1 MHAHRDSSC
10 SEGALKPYDNVFVVI
25 IKGQCKTKQSR
36 ALWLLVLVE
45 VQHPYLVL
53 QQVAL
58 RVVLEYRAGSGPLSL
73 HVGDLLPIQAYVLLQ
88 QILYLTPCAVRE
100 VGYGVRLVED
110 SASVLPVRR
119 KDRRRLYPGLVTGA
133 LSGAH
138 RSGRLACPVTTL
150 RTASPSAFICA

>member
-1 MHAHRDSSC
+1 MFTRNELLLAQKARYNL
-10 SEGALKPYDNVFVVI
+10 GITLLFFI
-25 IKGQCKTKQSR
+25 IKGQCKTTQSR

-45 VQHPYLVL
+45 VQQTYLVL

-73 HVGDLLPIQAYVLLQ
+73 HVGDLLPVQAYVLLQ
-88 QILYLTPCAVRE
+88 QVLYLTPRAVRE

-119 KDRRRLYPGLVTGA
+119 KVMLRC
-133 LSGAH
+133 SG
-138 RSGRLACPVTTL
+138 S
-150 RTASPSAFICA
+150 